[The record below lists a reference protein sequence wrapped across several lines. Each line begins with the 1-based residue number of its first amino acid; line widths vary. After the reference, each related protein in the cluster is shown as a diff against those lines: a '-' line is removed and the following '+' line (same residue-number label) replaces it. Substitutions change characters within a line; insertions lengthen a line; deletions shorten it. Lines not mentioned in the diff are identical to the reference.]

1 MRGGYFVRLSSGLYH
16 YDGKVVKSG
25 DVIEIYK
32 YEKGVFKGGINK
44 SGRAG
49 NGSITDEEK
58 EKNRKVVLTR
68 ARRNLRRIINSN
80 INQWGDGVTSK
91 FVTLTFKDNV
101 TDLDEANYEY
111 RQFIKRLNY
120 KVYGKR
126 CSNLKY
132 SAVVEFQE
140 RGAVHYH
147 VIFYNLPYIKSNVIE
162 EVWGNGFVK
171 INKIDDIDNVGAYI
185 CKYLTENNDDSRLKG
200 RKSYFNSR
208 GLKKPIEVYLD
219 YDELEN
225 IKKSLPGQAMT
236 YKGEFNNEYV
246 GKVEYEQY
254 NLSISVNKDSDNV
267 NTAGRMQEMGGL

>member
-1 MRGGYFVRLSSGLYH
+1 MRLKSGIYH
-16 YDGKVVKSG
+16 YDCKVVVSG
-25 DVIEIYK
+25 DIVEIYK
-32 YEKGVFKGGINK
+32 YEKGVFKGFVNEH
-44 SGRAG
+44 GRAG
-49 NGSITDEEK
+49 KGFVNEEQK
-58 EKNRKVVLTR
+58 EKNREVSLMR
-68 ARRNLRRIINSN
+68 ARRELRRIVNAN
-80 INQWGDGVTSK
+80 VGKWGNNVTSK
-91 FVTLTFKDNV
+91 FLTLTFKDNV
-101 TDLDEANYEY
+101 KDLDLANYEF

-126 CSNLKY
+126 CSNIKY
-132 SAVVEFQE
+132 TAVVEFQE

-147 VIFYNLPYIKSNVIE
+147 VIFYNLPYTKANVIE
-162 EVWGNGFVK
+162 EVWGNGFIK

-185 CKYLTENNDDSRLKG
+185 CKYLTKSNDDSRLRG

-236 YKGEFNNEYV
+236 YKGEFDNEYV

-254 NLSISVNKDSDNV
+254 NLSISKSK
-267 NTAGRMQEMGGL
+267 GGEK